1 MALMSICKCAIKKFD
16 MLNVIHVSV
25 MSVMIKFIITG
36 RQSLAALINSILLT
50 IAPEILA
57 VYLLLHTVV
66 FLDHRCRVFLPLCWQ
81 YFIFSHFS
89 KITGWSPVILSKM
102 HTLTGSFQVYLFLIF
117 SETML
122 LFFFNF

>member
-16 MLNVIHVSV
+16 MLNIIHVSV

-57 VYLLLHTVV
+57 VYLLLHNVV
-66 FLDHRCRVFLPLCWQ
+66 FLDHRCRVFLPPCWQ

-89 KITGWSPVILSKM
+89 KITGWIPVILSKM
-102 HTLTGSFQVYLFLIF
+102 YTLTGSFQVYLFLIF

-122 LFFFNF
+122 LFFF